1 MGRTLI
7 ALALGLALAAP
18 ASAAAPWSSLTQ
30 EARSKAEM
38 LASVVMAKDICSRY
52 QFDDYHTAIII
63 SLLYPNADVRSNEFL
78 SHSVWFLTSLQEAV
92 QVLGEDRFCDDLYSL
107 FGPDAPIAKLTAP
120 GMTRRVKK

>member
-52 QFDDYHTAIII
+52 QFDDYHTATII

>member
-7 ALALGLALAAP
+7 ALTFGLALT
-18 ASAAAPWSSLTQ
+18 AAAPWSTLSD
-30 EARSKAEM
+30 ESKAKAET

-52 QFDDYHTAIII
+52 QFDDYHTAIIM

-78 SHSVWFLTSLQEAV
+78 SHSVWFLTSLQEVV

>member
-7 ALALGLALAAP
+7 ALTFGLALT
-18 ASAAAPWSSLTQ
+18 AAAPWSTLSD
-30 EARSKAEM
+30 ESKAKAET

-52 QFDDYHTAIII
+52 QFDDYHTATII

>member
-1 MGRTLI
+1 VGRTLI

-78 SHSVWFLTSLQEAV
+78 SHSVWFLTSLQEVV